1 MSLFLAYSYSTG
13 FSKAEEDLI
22 NKEVKKNKKE
32 FLCLLASGRQRLK
45 RLNKNHLKIA
55 MVAVLLVAAGSSPAN
70 AIEPGVALN
79 AAREAAKTKAFKETA
94 RTAACIS
101 CGYCA
106 KGAATSAQCGNAAAA
121 AAFSCGMICM
131 TCVYATLSLIPE

>member
-13 FSKAEEDLI
+13 FSKPEEDLI
-22 NKEVKKNKKE
+22 NKEVEKNKKE
-32 FLCLLASGRQRLK
+32 LLCLLASGRQ

-70 AIEPGVALN
+70 AIEPGVALT

-94 RTAACIS
+94 RTAACVS

-106 KGAATSAQCGNAAAA
+106 KGVATSAQCGNAAAA

-131 TCVYATLSLIPE
+131 SCVYATLSLIPD